1 MMDGASLYPNGFHPS
16 WKEMDPGLLTD
27 ARYIHRR
34 DADGVKYYFIDFGIS
49 SVFEDATEKRL
60 VLGMWGRD
68 RDIPELSLTDEYDP
82 FPVDIRILGHVYRD
96 FFMFKY
102 TNMEFLMP
110 LIMSMTQFDP
120 KARPT
125 AEEALLQFEQIE
137 KNLNG
142 VGRRWVLR
150 KKDGYKIVTVCKDV
164 GALLREV
171 DYTLSSYL
179 GPTRF
184 IVIPLPAV
192 SLLVFYGPTGVWEQI
207 RALSRFP
214 GALR

>member
-68 RDIPELSLTDEYDP
+68 RNIPELSLTDEYDP

-96 FFMFKY
+96 FFTSVSTSFREH
-102 TNMEFLMP
+102 T
-110 LIMSMTQFDP
+110 SMNSATDISL
-120 KARPT
+120 
-125 AEEALLQFEQIE
+125 EIYEHGI
-137 KNLNG
+137 
-142 VGRRWVLR
+142 
-150 KKDGYKIVTVCKDV
+150 
-164 GALLREV
+164 
-171 DYTLSSYL
+171 SYA
-179 GPTRF
+179 PHRVHDT
-184 IVIPLPAV
+184 I
-192 SLLVFYGPTGVWEQI
+192 
-207 RALSRFP
+207 
-214 GALR
+214 